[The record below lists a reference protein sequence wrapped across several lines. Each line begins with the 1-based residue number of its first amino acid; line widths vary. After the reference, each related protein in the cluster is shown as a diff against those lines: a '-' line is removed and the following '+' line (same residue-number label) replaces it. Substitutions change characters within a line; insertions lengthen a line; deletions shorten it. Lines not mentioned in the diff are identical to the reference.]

1 MEIGSRQA
9 RTIIRNRER
18 SQKMRVFI
26 AIQLST
32 DVKVKLKEALE
43 RLRETGADVRCV
55 KPENAHLTL
64 RFLGKIT
71 ESDAE
76 KIKRA
81 MEKALQGICVF
92 KVSFGGAGAFPKTG
106 APRVVWTSIREGEEK
121 LCRIRNLLEETLSQA
136 GIEREN
142 REYHPHLTL
151 ARVKSHRAG
160 DKLASW
166 IESNNN
172 LDLGSIE
179 VSRVTLMESTLTRN
193 GSKYR
198 PLATVNLVS
207 DESSAKGIF

>member
-1 MEIGSRQA
+1 
-9 RTIIRNRER
+9 
-18 SQKMRVFI
+18 MRVFI

-32 DVKVKLKEALE
+32 DVRAKLKEALG

-71 ESDAE
+71 ESDVE
-76 KIKRA
+76 KIKKA

-92 KVSFGGAGAFPKTG
+92 KVSFGGAGAFPGTG
-106 APRVVWTSIREGEEK
+106 TPRVVWTSAREGEEK
-121 LCRIRNLLEETLSQA
+121 LCGVRDLLEETLSQVN
-136 GIEREN
+136 IEKEN

-172 LDLGSIE
+172 LDLGSMK
-179 VSRVTLMESTLTRN
+179 VSRVTLMESKLTKD
-193 GSKYR
+193 GPEYR
-198 PLATVNLVS
+198 TIAAVS
-207 DESSAKGIF
+207 LRSELKGEQ